1 VVVALTG
8 AARAGG
14 AWLRTNGGTTMD
26 AEAAAR
32 PLSLALAQGTD
43 EERAEAYATI
53 EAAARDGAV
62 TLLVACVKPLISLL
76 CAPASRVGV
85 AEWRRACL
93 LLYAMAPVD
102 IAVAAEM
109 VRKDADGNFYV
120 HTVWTAPDSVFAAML
135 AKEPSE
141 WTREDAITASANMA
155 LHVPA
160 WSTGWN
166 ALMTETRECGMNGD
180 VGRAAEMYGAYLAT
194 SPYESA
200 EAAGRY
206 LALALLCLDLVR
218 SETDEQPAGIIAGA
232 AGAVNWITQ
241 LRPALGKELWLQA
254 ADFLGVMEAC
264 LKKFNPLERVG
275 RRNLVT
281 TGVFG
286 AIQAVVMAANM
297 AGVDVI
303 SGHSGLLDS
312 GSIDTAITTLNAYAM
327 LGEEEQG
334 DVCAVQWGALF
345 TLEIVIGSPQAG
357 PIIAKLR
364 SAGISSFRYVLD
376 HPLAMAADFGV
387 ETSVHAVRI
396 AALVWGRDDDGGGL
410 AFKQQDI
417 DRCVEVSSHRG
428 SVATYFPLTE
438 STGQPIRELCVS

>member
-1 VVVALTG
+1 
-8 AARAGG
+8 
-14 AWLRTNGGTTMD
+14 MD
-26 AEAAAR
+26 EAR
-32 PLSLALAQGTD
+32 PLALALAQGTD
-43 EERAEAYATI
+43 EERAAAYAAI
-53 EAAARDGAV
+53 EAAAKDRAV
-62 TLLVACVKPLISLL
+62 ALLVACVKPLIVSVL

-160 WSTGWN
+160 WSTGWT

-180 VGRAAEMYGAYLAT
+180 VGMAAEMYGAYVAT
-194 SPYESA
+194 SPYENA
-200 EAAGRY
+200 EPSDRY
-206 LALALLCLDLVR
+206 LSLALLCLDLVR
-218 SETDEQPAGIIAGA
+218 SEADEQPAGIIAGA

-254 ADFLGVMEAC
+254 EDFLGVMEAC
-264 LKKFNPLERVG
+264 LKRFNPLERVG
-275 RRNLVT
+275 RRDLVT
-281 TGVFG
+281 TGVFV
-286 AIQAVVMAANM
+286 AIQAVVMSANT

-303 SGHSGLLDS
+303 SGHGGLLDS

-327 LGEEEQG
+327 LGEDEQG

-357 PIIAKLR
+357 PIIEKLR
-364 SAGISSFRYVLD
+364 SAGINSFRYVLD

-417 DRCVEVSSHRG
+417 DRCVEVSDQRG
-428 SVATYFPLTE
+428 SAAFYFPLTE